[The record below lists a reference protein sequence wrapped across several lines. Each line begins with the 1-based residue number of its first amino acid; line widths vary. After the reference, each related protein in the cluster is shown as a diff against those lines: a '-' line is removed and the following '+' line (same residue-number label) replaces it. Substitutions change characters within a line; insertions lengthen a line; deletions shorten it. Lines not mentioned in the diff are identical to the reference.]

1 MVDYPPTATSVF
13 PGYKLSGQLNQTNKL
28 IAFWHRYGDHE
39 KAIGEPVR
47 TERAMEQN
55 NAWGE
60 TWKAEW
66 QATIGQSLTLSVQ
79 HGRFEHVNQHG
90 VWLRLEWSRH
100 HHVDGRWRRGVGW
113 PI

>member
-1 MVDYPPTATSVF
+1 
-13 PGYKLSGQLNQTNKL
+13 
-28 IAFWHRYGDHE
+28 
-39 KAIGEPVR
+39 
-47 TERAMEQN
+47 MEQN

-90 VWLRLEWSRH
+90 VCSGIPRSRDIITLMEDGDA
-100 HHVDGRWRRGVGW
+100 VSDGRYSTNGQIHDRALLSW
-113 PI
+113 